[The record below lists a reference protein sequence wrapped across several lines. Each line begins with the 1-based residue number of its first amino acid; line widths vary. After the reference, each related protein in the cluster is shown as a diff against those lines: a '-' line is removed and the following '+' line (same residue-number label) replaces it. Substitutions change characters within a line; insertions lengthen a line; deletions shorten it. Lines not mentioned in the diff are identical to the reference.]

1 MTRRLR
7 PTVVRLA
14 RRLWPG
20 SVRARA
26 TLGATA
32 VVALALTA
40 ASFALLGTLH
50 ANLQRSAKEAA
61 TEQADTVGRLAAQ
74 GRLPDLLP
82 VAPGADF
89 IQVVDADGRVVAAS
103 QNLTGRPPIGHLR
116 PDEGALRATWSGEP
130 FHDEHRQRIVAVT
143 ATTPG
148 SSTVTVYAGTSLRD
162 ADQADEITSVA
173 LGIGAPLLLAT
184 VALVTWWVTG
194 RALRPVEA
202 IRSEVAEITGHALH
216 RRVPVPD
223 SRDEVARLAR
233 TMNVTLD
240 RLEDAVVRQRR
251 FIADASHELRSPIT
265 VLRTQLEVALA
276 HPDPELWPDLVSE
289 VLEDTIRLQDLAAD
303 LLFLARLDA
312 AEPVESGPLDLA
324 DLCRTTLAARH
335 GDRIRID
342 ARLEE
347 GVTIEGNRSRLT
359 RLLTNLLDNAQRH
372 AGQHIELAVHTDRA
386 AHTAVLEVSDDGP
399 GIPDADRDRIF
410 ERFTRL
416 DDARSRD
423 LGGAGLGLAIARD
436 IAGHHHGTLT
446 AEPHPHGARIVTRLP
461 LSPQAPEVP

>member
-1 MTRRLR
+1 MK
-7 PTVVRLA
+7 LA

-32 VVALALTA
+32 VVALALAT
-40 ASFALLGTLH
+40 ASFALLAILH
-50 ANLQRSAKEAA
+50 ANLQRSANDAA
-61 TEQADTVGRLAAQ
+61 TQQADTVGRLAAQ

-82 VAPGADF
+82 LAHGADF
-89 IQVVDADGRVVAAS
+89 IQVVDAHGRVVAAS
-103 QNLTGRPPIGHLR
+103 QNLSGRPPIGHLR
-116 PDEGALRATWSGEP
+116 PHKGKLRATWSGEP

-143 ATTPG
+143 ARTPSG
-148 SSTVTVYAGTSLRD
+148 TVTVYAGTSLRD
-162 ADQADEITSVA
+162 ADQADEITGAA
-173 LGIGAPLLLAT
+173 LGIGTPLLLAT

-223 SRDEVARLAR
+223 AQDEVARLAR
-233 TMNVTLD
+233 TMNATLD

-276 HPDPELWPDLVSE
+276 HPDPALWPDLVSE
-289 VLEDTIRLQDLAAD
+289 VLEDTVRLQDLAAD
-303 LLFLARLDA
+303 LLLLARLDA

-324 DLCRTTLAARH
+324 DLCRTTLATRH

-342 ARLEE
+342 ASLRP
-347 GVTIEGNRSRLT
+347 GITVEGNRSRLT

-372 AGQHIELAVHTDRA
+372 ADQHIELALHADPG
-386 AHTAVLEVSDDGP
+386 AHTAVLEVTDDGP

-436 IAGHHHGTLT
+436 IASHHHGTLT
-446 AEPHPHGARIVTRLP
+446 AEPHPHGARIVARLP
-461 LSPQAPEVP
+461 LAAAVAVAVAVAPS

>member
-1 MTRRLR
+1 M
-7 PTVVRLA
+7 
-14 RRLWPG
+14 WPG

-40 ASFALLGTLH
+40 ASFALMGTVH
-50 ANLQRSAKEAA
+50 SNLQRTAKEAA
-61 TEQADTVGRLAAQ
+61 TQQADKVGRLAAQ
-74 GRLPDLLP
+74 GKLPDPLP
-82 VAPGADF
+82 VAQGADF

-103 QNLTGRPPIGHLR
+103 QNLAGRPPIGHLR
-116 PDEGALRATWSGEP
+116 PDEGALRVTWSGEP

-143 ATTPG
+143 AVTPG
-148 SSTVTVYAGTSLRD
+148 STVTVYAGTSLRD

-223 SRDEVARLAR
+223 AQDEVARLAR

-276 HPDPELWPDLVSE
+276 HPDPALWPDLVSD

-312 AEPVESGPLDLA
+312 AEPVESAPLDLA
-324 DLCRTTLAARH
+324 DLCRTILTARH

-342 ARLEE
+342 ARLRP
-347 GVTIEGNRSRLT
+347 GVTVEGNRSRLT

-372 AGQHIELAVHTDRA
+372 ADQSIELAVHADGDAR
-386 AHTAVLEVSDDGP
+386 TAVLEVSDDGP

-423 LGGAGLGLAIARD
+423 LGGAGLGLAIARE
-436 IAGHHHGTLT
+436 IAGHHDGTLT
-446 AEPHPHGARIVTRLP
+446 AEPHPHGARIVARLP
-461 LSPQAPEVP
+461 LSPRTAEVP